1 MAASFETILFDFG
14 GTLYSYSS
22 VNAPLRRVIQEAA
35 ERLGSKKSRREVGKA
50 YGEAFERVWKAA
62 AGLPYYRHRDVMVEG
77 YRFFADGL
85 GRHASDD
92 FLDWMYETA
101 RIVTLESFELRDD
114 CLTTLEGLRNL
125 GLGLAIVS
133 NIDDD
138 YLLPMIESCGIGPY
152 VDRWTSSEEARSCK
166 PAPGFFLHCARLTDS
181 SPEQILYVGDSP
193 FHDVK
198 GARGVGM
205 AAALIVEDGVTAPGQ
220 LSDDVPDADFTIRRL
235 SELLE
240 IAGS

>member
-22 VNAPLRRVIQEAA
+22 VNPPLRTVIQEAA
-35 ERLGSKKSRREVGKA
+35 ERLGSDRPRREVGRA
-50 YGEAFERVWKAA
+50 YGEAFRRAWNAVD
-62 AGLPYYRHRDVMVEG
+62 GLSYYRHRDLMIEG

-85 GRHASDD
+85 GGHASDD
-92 FLDWMYETA
+92 FLDWMYETS

-114 CLTTLEGLRNL
+114 CLTTLEGLRSL

-138 YLLPMIESCGIGPY
+138 YLFPMIERCGIGPY
-152 VDRWTSSEEARSCK
+152 VDRWTSSEEAGSCK
-166 PAPGFFLHCARLTDS
+166 PDPGFFLHCAGLAGS
-181 SPEQILYVGDSP
+181 SPDQVLYVGDSP

-198 GARGVGM
+198 GAKGAGM
-205 AAALIVEDGVTAPGQ
+205 TATLIVDDGMPAPGQ
-220 LSDDVPDADFTIRRL
+220 GSDDVPHPDFTIRRL

>member
-1 MAASFETILFDFG
+1 MAANFEAILFDLG

-22 VNAPLRRVIQEAA
+22 IHRPLRKLIQEAA
-35 ERLGSKKSRREVGKA
+35 ERLGSNKSKREVGKA
-50 YGEAFERVWKAA
+50 YGEAFERAWKAA

-114 CLTTLEGLRNL
+114 CLTTLESLRNL

-152 VDRWTSSEEARSCK
+152 VDRWTSSEEAKSCK
-166 PAPGFFLHCARLTDS
+166 PDPGFFLHCARLTDS
-181 SPEQILYVGDSP
+181 PPEQILYVGDSP

-198 GARGVGM
+198 GAKGVGM
-205 AAALIVEDGVTAPGQ
+205 TAALIVEDGVTVPGQ
-220 LSDDVPDADFTIRRL
+220 LSDDVPDPDFTIRRL
-235 SELLE
+235 SELLK